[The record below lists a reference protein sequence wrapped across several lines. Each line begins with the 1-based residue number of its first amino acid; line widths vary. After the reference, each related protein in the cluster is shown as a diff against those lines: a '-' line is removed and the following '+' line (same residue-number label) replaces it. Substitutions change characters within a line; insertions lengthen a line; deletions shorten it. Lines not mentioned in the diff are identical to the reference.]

1 MEEIPNI
8 CVRREKNREEK
19 RKLIRKMFKERMTES
34 FPKLVKHTQD
44 LRISWN
50 PNNINTKK
58 INYKRNIIEK
68 LLKTSQN
75 LESKEREGK
84 TKKKKNRQNN
94 QNVLAF
100 SEGIMEAKDNIMN
113 FQVLQ
118 KRKKKRKNEITN
130 LECFPQ

>member
-1 MEEIPNI
+1 MPNI

-19 RKLIRKMFKERMTES
+19 RKLIRKMFKERMAES

-84 TKKKKNRQNN
+84 TKKKKQTKQPKRLSILRRNYGSQRQYNE
-94 QNVLAF
+94 F
-100 SEGIMEAKDNIMN
+100 SSAAK
-113 FQVLQ
+113 
-118 KRKKKRKNEITN
+118 KKKKRKNEITN

>member
-1 MEEIPNI
+1 MPNI

-19 RKLIRKMFKERMTES
+19 RKLIRKMFKERMAES

-68 LLKTSQN
+68 LLKTIQN
-75 LESKEREGK
+75 LESNEREGK
-84 TKKKKNRQNN
+84 TKQKKKNRQNN

-100 SEGIMEAKDNIMN
+100 SEGITEAKDNIMN

-118 KRKKKRKNEITN
+118 KRKKKKMKLPI
-130 LECFPQ
+130 

>member
-1 MEEIPNI
+1 MPNI

-19 RKLIRKMFKERMTES
+19 RKLIRKMFKERMAES

-84 TKKKKNRQNN
+84 TKQKKKNRQNN

-100 SEGIMEAKDNIMN
+100 SEGITEAKDNIMN

-118 KRKKKRKNEITN
+118 KRKKKKNEITN

>member
-1 MEEIPNI
+1 MPNI

-19 RKLIRKMFKERMTES
+19 RKLIRKMFKERMAES

-75 LESKEREGK
+75 LKSKEREGK
-84 TKKKKNRQNN
+84 KKKQTKQPKPLNILRRNYGSQRQYNE
-94 QNVLAF
+94 F
-100 SEGIMEAKDNIMN
+100 SSAAK
-113 FQVLQ
+113 
-118 KRKKKRKNEITN
+118 KKKKRKNEITN

>member
-1 MEEIPNI
+1 MPNI

-19 RKLIRKMFKERMTES
+19 RKLIRKMFKERMAES

-84 TKKKKNRQNN
+84 TKKKKQTKQPKRLSILRRNYGSQRQYNE
-94 QNVLAF
+94 F
-100 SEGIMEAKDNIMN
+100 SSAA
-113 FQVLQ
+113 
-118 KRKKKRKNEITN
+118 KKKKKEKMKLPI
-130 LECFPQ
+130 

>member
-1 MEEIPNI
+1 MPNI

-19 RKLIRKMFKERMTES
+19 RKLIRKMFKERMAES

-84 TKKKKNRQNN
+84 TKKKKTDKTTKTSQH
-94 QNVLAF
+94 
-100 SEGIMEAKDNIMN
+100 S
-113 FQVLQ
+113 Q
-118 KRKKKRKNEITN
+118 KELWKPKTI
-130 LECFPQ
+130 

>member
-1 MEEIPNI
+1 MEEMPNI

-19 RKLIRKMFKERMTES
+19 RKLIRKMFKERMAES

-84 TKKKKNRQNN
+84 TKQKKKKQTKQPKRLSILRRNYGSQRQYNE
-94 QNVLAF
+94 F
-100 SEGIMEAKDNIMN
+100 SSAA
-113 FQVLQ
+113 
-118 KRKKKRKNEITN
+118 KKKKKKKMKLPI
-130 LECFPQ
+130 

>member
-1 MEEIPNI
+1 MPNI

-19 RKLIRKMFKERMTES
+19 RKLIRKMFKERMAES

-84 TKKKKNRQNN
+84 TKKKTDKTTKTSQH
-94 QNVLAF
+94 
-100 SEGIMEAKDNIMN
+100 S
-113 FQVLQ
+113 Q
-118 KRKKKRKNEITN
+118 KELWKPKTI
-130 LECFPQ
+130 